1 MLGTGAV
8 ASEKLTSAGVQPPFA
23 DRLVGPPMRL
33 RRWEKERASVGL
45 SRAHQRH
52 ASRARTRLGS
62 ARAARDSLED
72 GARSPGRTR
81 DTHPVT
87 GGNECALSFIVPNS
101 GRASLSRPRAQGS
114 DRRCVWGTRRSGSCD
129 VRRGR
134 RRARRCESVVCCA
147 RDFDSKTRKTSA
159 RASVQLQNFEVVSS
173 VQPIQMFR
181 VLASSQ
187 RKSPPTFRRNEK
199 KKCPTVERIAECMYT
214 KSPKTEKEHSSRM
227 RLV

>member
-1 MLGTGAV
+1 MSRTQLILAALLLSPPIE
-8 ASEKLTSAGVQPPFA
+8 ASSWRREAAS
-23 DRLVGPPMRL
+23 L
-33 RRWEKERASVGL
+33 RV
-45 SRAHQRH
+45 
-52 ASRARTRLGS
+52 
-62 ARAARDSLED
+62 
-72 GARSPGRTR
+72 
-81 DTHPVT
+81 
-87 GGNECALSFIVPNS
+87 
-101 GRASLSRPRAQGS
+101 ASLSRPRAQGS
-114 DRRCVWGTRRSGSCD
+114 DRRCVCGTRRSGSCD

-147 RDFDSKTRKTSA
+147 RDFDSKTRKTSG

-199 KKCPTVERIAECMYT
+199 KKCPTVERIAECIYT